1 MTNWERWLLQQENRK
16 HVICSVV
23 ECGKDC
29 VLYGLCQK
37 SYENDEE
44 FYACCDEYLDSQEM
58 PTREAVIVNL
68 GVIRKEAEDKG
79 YGGYV
84 KTLDRAIE
92 LLKEG

>member
-1 MTNWERWLLQQENRK
+1 
-16 HVICSVV
+16 
-23 ECGKDC
+23 
-29 VLYGLCQK
+29 
-37 SYENDEE
+37 
-44 FYACCDEYLDSQEM
+44 M